1 MTFRLRTK
9 ILLIAVGVTVV
20 GMAIVFSAS
29 SHLIS
34 RSYVAALQSRSVA
47 IGQSLTLQLDRIQSL
62 GIGLENLAGFEK
74 QCREVVET
82 YDGIE
87 FAAIAGR
94 DGTILFH
101 SDPSRHGGRLTEEAI
116 LKVLGS
122 ESTVAV
128 AYTAGDSYGAVVP
141 IRGSEGAV
149 LGGAVVAV
157 SPGAVADRLR
167 EVQYGR
173 FAIGLVA
180 LIIGALLVVVTV
192 SRFVTWPLRTLIG
205 SMERIRAN
213 SADLSQRV
221 TLQSGDEIGIL
232 SRAFNGLMQD
242 LQDTTVSR
250 ASLEAAYTALQA
262 SEAKYRELVSNAN
275 ALILRIGP
283 DGRVTYF
290 NEFAEHF
297 FGYSSDEVM
306 GRHVVGT
313 IVPPRESETGRDLAQ
328 LLAAIVAD
336 PGSYPENENENM
348 TRDGRRVFVHWAN
361 RIILDA
367 QNRPSGVLCIGHD
380 ITEKRHSDKELA
392 LHRNHLEELVLS
404 RTEELA
410 AARDAAEAANRAKSV
425 FLANMSHELRTPMN
439 GIMGMTN
446 LALRRATDPK
456 QVDQL
461 NKSLSA
467 AQHLLGVINNVLDIS
482 RIEADRLTLD
492 EDDFSLS
499 RIIEEACGIEEDAA
513 RAKGIRLS
521 REVASD
527 LPDHLCG
534 DALRLRQIVLNFI
547 DNAVKFSEHGD
558 VSVRASVVEQDS
570 QSVRVRIEVTDQGI
584 GISAGQQARLFEAFT
599 QADDSMT
606 RKYGG
611 TGLGLSISRR
621 IARLMGGDVGVSS
634 QEGLGSTFWVIVRLR
649 RGKSIAQQKPAPQAE
664 SPREA
669 LARRFAGSRVL
680 VAEDEPMNQEVA
692 VLLLE
697 DAGLVPELVENGREA
712 LERARSGGLAL
723 ILMDMQMPVMNGLEA
738 ASAIRRLPGMA
749 EVPILAMTAN
759 AFDED
764 RRRCLEAGMNDHIG
778 KPVSADVLYAAVL
791 RWLSKP
797 DTAFVPDLPEASNP
811 EVLAAS

>member
-9 ILLIAVGVTVV
+9 ILLIAVGVTLV
-20 GMAIVFSAS
+20 GMVIVFSAS
-29 SHLIS
+29 SQLIS

-116 LKVLGS
+116 LKALGG

-128 AYTAGDSYGAVVP
+128 AYSAGDSYGAVVP

-173 FAIGLVA
+173 FAIGLLA

-213 SADLSQRV
+213 SADLGQRV
-221 TLQSGDEIGIL
+221 ALQSGDEIGIL

-250 ASLEAAYTALQA
+250 SSLEAAYSALQA

-275 ALILRIGP
+275 AIILRIGP

-313 IVPPRESETGRDLAQ
+313 IVPPRESESGRDLAQ
-328 LLAAIVAD
+328 LLAAIVAN

-361 RIILDA
+361 RTILDA

-392 LHRNHLEELVLS
+392 LHRNHLEELVFS
-404 RTEELA
+404 RTAELA

-492 EDDFSLS
+492 EDDFSVS
-499 RIIEEACGIEEDAA
+499 RIIEEACGMEEDAA

-521 REVASD
+521 REIAGD

-547 DNAVKFSEHGD
+547 DNAVKFSDQGD
-558 VSVRASVVEQDS
+558 ISVRASVVEQDS

-584 GISAGQQARLFEAFT
+584 GISAGQQARLFEAFHPGGRLDDP
-599 QADDSMT
+599 QVRRHRPRPVDFPAHRPADG
-606 RKYGG
+606 RRCRRQQPGRPG
-611 TGLGLSISRR
+611 QHLLGHRP
-621 IARLMGGDVGVSS
+621 AAA
-634 QEGLGSTFWVIVRLR
+634 
-649 RGKSIAQQKPAPQAE
+649 GKIHHT
-664 SPREA
+664 
-669 LARRFAGSRVL
+669 AGSRRANRVSARSAGAAL
-680 VAEDEPMNQEVA
+680 LRAARAGGGGRAHEPGSGGPA
-692 VLLLE
+692 AGRCRAGSGTRRKRPGGSGACAFRRPRTDPDGHA
-697 DAGLVPELVENGREA
+697 DAGHEWPGSGQRDTPPARHGRGTDPGDDRQC
-712 LERARSGGLAL
+712 LRGGSQA
-723 ILMDMQMPVMNGLEA
+723 
-738 ASAIRRLPGMA
+738 LPGGRNERSHRQA
-749 EVPILAMTAN
+749 GV
-759 AFDED
+759 
-764 RRRCLEAGMNDHIG
+764 RRCLVLGLVALVVEAGYG
-778 KPVSADVLYAAVL
+778 TRA
-791 RWLSKP
+791 
-797 DTAFVPDLPEASNP
+797 
-811 EVLAAS
+811 

>member
-62 GIGLENLAGFEK
+62 GIGLDNLAGFEK

-128 AYTAGDSYGAVVP
+128 TYTAGDSYGAVVP

-392 LHRNHLEELVLS
+392 LHRNHLEELVFS
-404 RTEELA
+404 RTAELA

-439 GIMGMTN
+439 GIMGMTS
-446 LALRRATDPK
+446 LALRSATDPTQIGWLK
-456 QVDQL
+456 KGM
-461 NKSLSA
+461 NA
-467 AQHLLGVINNVLDIS
+467 AQHLLDHVERLVDHITEGNVV
-482 RIEADRLTLD
+482 
-492 EDDFSLS
+492 
-499 RIIEEACGIEEDAA
+499 DAA
-513 RAKGIRLS
+513 LELANKIVKRAPLAVAAVTKLCNISPSISAEIHLKIE
-521 REVASD
+521 REELGKLFNSK
-527 LPDHLCG
+527 
-534 DALRLRQIVLNFI
+534 DAQ
-547 DNAVKFSEHGD
+547 E
-558 VSVRASVVEQDS
+558 
-570 QSVRVRIEVTDQGI
+570 GI
-584 GISAGQQARLFEAFT
+584 GAFFE
-599 QADDSMT
+599 
-606 RKYGG
+606 K
-611 TGLGLSISRR
+611 
-621 IARLMGGDVGVSS
+621 
-634 QEGLGSTFWVIVRLR
+634 
-649 RGKSIAQQKPAPQAE
+649 
-664 SPREA
+664 REA
-669 LARRFAGSRVL
+669 NFKG
-680 VAEDEPMNQEVA
+680 E
-692 VLLLE
+692 
-697 DAGLVPELVENGREA
+697 
-712 LERARSGGLAL
+712 
-723 ILMDMQMPVMNGLEA
+723 
-738 ASAIRRLPGMA
+738 
-749 EVPILAMTAN
+749 
-759 AFDED
+759 
-764 RRRCLEAGMNDHIG
+764 
-778 KPVSADVLYAAVL
+778 
-791 RWLSKP
+791 
-797 DTAFVPDLPEASNP
+797 
-811 EVLAAS
+811 

>member
-1 MTFRLRTK
+1 VTFRLRTK

-29 SHLIS
+29 SQLIS

-336 PGSYPENENENM
+336 PGRYPENENENM

-446 LALRRATDPK
+446 LALRAPPIR
-456 QVDQL
+456 
-461 NKSLSA
+461 
-467 AQHLLGVINNVLDIS
+467 S
-482 RIEADRLTLD
+482 R
-492 EDDFSLS
+492 
-499 RIIEEACGIEEDAA
+499 
-513 RAKGIRLS
+513 
-521 REVASD
+521 
-527 LPDHLCG
+527 
-534 DALRLRQIVLNFI
+534 
-547 DNAVKFSEHGD
+547 
-558 VSVRASVVEQDS
+558 
-570 QSVRVRIEVTDQGI
+570 
-584 GISAGQQARLFEAFT
+584 
-599 QADDSMT
+599 
-606 RKYGG
+606 
-611 TGLGLSISRR
+611 SIS
-621 IARLMGGDVGVSS
+621 
-634 QEGLGSTFWVIVRLR
+634 
-649 RGKSIAQQKPAPQAE
+649 
-664 SPREA
+664 
-669 LARRFAGSRVL
+669 
-680 VAEDEPMNQEVA
+680 
-692 VLLLE
+692 
-697 DAGLVPELVENGREA
+697 
-712 LERARSGGLAL
+712 
-723 ILMDMQMPVMNGLEA
+723 
-738 ASAIRRLPGMA
+738 
-749 EVPILAMTAN
+749 
-759 AFDED
+759 
-764 RRRCLEAGMNDHIG
+764 
-778 KPVSADVLYAAVL
+778 
-791 RWLSKP
+791 
-797 DTAFVPDLPEASNP
+797 
-811 EVLAAS
+811 